1 MLRILKGNL
10 LMIIISDL
18 EDLNIKKLKNIKF
31 FLNIP
36 FIRTRFKSEQKP
48 LEFYFILNTSINVY
62 NISFTF
68 ENQKK
73 IIYMSN
79 YKIISPGCVTIQDR
93 NENLPTTTVYT
104 IY

>member
-18 EDLNIKKLKNIKF
+18 EDLNIKKLKNIKI

-48 LEFYFILNTSINVY
+48 LEFNFITEHKYQCLQHIFHIRESKEN
-62 NISFTF
+62 NIYV
-68 ENQKK
+68 E
-73 IIYMSN
+73 
-79 YKIISPGCVTIQDR
+79 
-93 NENLPTTTVYT
+93 L
-104 IY
+104 

>member
-18 EDLNIKKLKNIKF
+18 EDLNIKKLKNIKI

-48 LEFYFILNTSINVY
+48 LEFLFY
-62 NISFTF
+62 N
-68 ENQKK
+68 
-73 IIYMSN
+73 
-79 YKIISPGCVTIQDR
+79 
-93 NENLPTTTVYT
+93 
-104 IY
+104 

>member
-18 EDLNIKKLKNIKF
+18 EDLNIKKLKNIKI

-48 LEFYFILNTSINVY
+48 LEFYFITEHKYHCLQHIFHIRESKEN
-62 NISFTF
+62 NIYV
-68 ENQKK
+68 E
-73 IIYMSN
+73 
-79 YKIISPGCVTIQDR
+79 
-93 NENLPTTTVYT
+93 L
-104 IY
+104 

>member
-48 LEFYFILNTSINVY
+48 LEFYN
-62 NISFTF
+62 
-68 ENQKK
+68 
-73 IIYMSN
+73 
-79 YKIISPGCVTIQDR
+79 
-93 NENLPTTTVYT
+93 
-104 IY
+104 